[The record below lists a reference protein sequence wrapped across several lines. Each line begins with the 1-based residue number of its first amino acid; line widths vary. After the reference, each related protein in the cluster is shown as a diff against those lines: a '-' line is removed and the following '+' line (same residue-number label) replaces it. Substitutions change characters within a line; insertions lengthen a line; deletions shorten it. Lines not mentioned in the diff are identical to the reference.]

1 MTSLICGILKKIIH
15 DTNELTYKTETNRLR
30 KQTYGCQRDGIVRVF
45 GMDMYTL
52 KYLKWLT
59 NKDLFVQH
67 MELCPM
73 LYGSLEGSGV

>member
-1 MTSLICGILKKIIH
+1 MY
-15 DTNELTYKTETNRLR
+15 TNELTKQKETHRLR
-30 KQTYGCQRDGIVRVF
+30 EQIYGCQRDGIVRVF